1 MTTREQY
8 KADAVLNAS
17 AYEALLNDKTA
28 KAADT
33 AASLV
38 VLTDS
43 IDKYNKQ
50 VTADVQA
57 ICLAAEKPMLHAV
70 RLGFQDRLVKKVKLD
85 QKTGV
90 WTATVEI
97 DEQRDT
103 IDLIA
108 LNKAYKPASD
118 EAAKSLFA
126 SEKFAQYIPSMP
138 KMFSV
143 AVAKANKD
151 ADADSKGFALTKAM
165 LGINRKDMLGKPE
178 SILSEAGISADAD
191 PFSISAL
198 QKVVQVMADLL
209 LGEDAPLIPRKY
221 IRSMILLCTKEGKK
235 LTYAMAKEAGVLR
248 LFQKVVYAALHNVDF
263 EEFKK

>member
-1 MTTREQY
+1 MNNLEQY
-8 KADAVLNAS
+8 KAEATTNAQ
-17 AYEALLNDKTA
+17 AYEALLNDKSA
-28 KAADT
+28 KASDT

-57 ICLAAEKPMLHAV
+57 VCLAAEKPMLHALM
-70 RLGFQDRLVKKVKLD
+70 LGFQDRLVKKVKLD

-90 WTATVEI
+90 WTADVEV

-126 SEKFAQYIPSMP
+126 SEKFALYISTMH

-151 ADADSKGFALTKAM
+151 ADADTKGINITKAM
-165 LGINRKDMLGKPE
+165 LGINRKDMIGKPE
-178 SILSEAGISADAD
+178 SILSEAGIAADTD
-191 PFSISAL
+191 PFSIGSL

-221 IRSMILLCTKEGKK
+221 VRSMILLCTKEGKK

-248 LFQKVVYAALHNVDF
+248 LFQKVVYAALHNIDF